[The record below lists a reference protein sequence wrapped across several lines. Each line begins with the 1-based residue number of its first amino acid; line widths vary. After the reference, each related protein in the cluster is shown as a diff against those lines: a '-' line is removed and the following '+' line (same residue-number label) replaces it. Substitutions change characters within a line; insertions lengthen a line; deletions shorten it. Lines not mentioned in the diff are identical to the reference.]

1 MSASS
6 CTLSGL
12 AMYAP
17 FLSFRFSILTIAQL
31 IPGDPFLD
39 PQHFLMAVC
48 AFQGA
53 RVSGS
58 GSPSSITRPFL
69 TDDVLKA
76 IKTAYSKSRT
86 TEPYKVHRVLLN
98 KLDDLTTD
106 LRTSSGPININ
117 PTDIDQFIH
126 FAENKAVKDGVPCLK
141 YLWSGRAEI
150 IAMKRKDWLWSD
162 EEEDNARDREGREKS
177 DKTDELSAGD
187 ENDPVRAWSG
197 KRVQRKIES
206 WAGCVLYLALG
217 SACVITCARLS
228 RQMRRSIDTGL
239 RSHRSGIVSDSLS
252 GRQDGPLVP
261 HVIVSR
267 CCPSRL
273 VVSCMIEIFYRDGE
287 DEEILSSGQVS
298 PTRKP
303 SSFLS
308 KYLSMTI
315 CSAISAQPPR
325 LRPVRCRYFH
335 FKFF

>member
-1 MSASS
+1 MSVSS

-17 FLSFRFSILTIAQL
+17 FLSFCFSVSFIAQL

-39 PQHFLMAVC
+39 PQHFLVAVS
-48 AFQGA
+48 AFQGP
-53 RVSGS
+53 RVS
-58 GSPSSITRPFL
+58 GSPSSIIQPFL

-126 FAENKAVKDGVPCLK
+126 FAENKAMKDGVPCLK

-162 EEEDNARDREGREKS
+162 EEEDNGRDREGREKS

-206 WAGCVLYLALG
+206 WAGCVLLYFAP
-217 SACVITCARLS
+217 SSTCI
-228 RQMRRSIDTGL
+228 RRS
-239 RSHRSGIVSDSLS
+239 SG
-252 GRQDGPLVP
+252 
-261 HVIVSR
+261 
-267 CCPSRL
+267 
-273 VVSCMIEIFYRDGE
+273 
-287 DEEILSSGQVS
+287 
-298 PTRKP
+298 
-303 SSFLS
+303 
-308 KYLSMTI
+308 
-315 CSAISAQPPR
+315 
-325 LRPVRCRYFH
+325 
-335 FKFF
+335 